1 MNEPICV
8 ARVRKEQTIKVK
20 PGDWII
26 LTTPD
31 GTFADANEAF
41 AKASSPVSEEFSRIL
56 VGKIHHTRPAQNPL
70 TNKENEARLSQVA
83 VQDKR
88 VQEIAAGARE
98 RMKKIEDEKSSAV
111 KKQHITERQNAQ
123 QIAEQVRKATG
134 YKG

>member
-41 AKASSPVSEEFSRIL
+41 TKASSPVSEEFSRIL
-56 VGKIHHTRPAQNPL
+56 VGKIQHTRPAQNPL
-70 TNKENEARLSQVA
+70 TNKENEARLSQVSI
-83 VQDKR
+83 QSKK
-88 VQEIAAGARE
+88 VQEIAAGARD
-98 RMKKIEDEKSSAV
+98 RMNKIEAEKQLAV
-111 KKQHITERQNAQ
+111 KKQIVGERERAN

-134 YKG
+134 YKS